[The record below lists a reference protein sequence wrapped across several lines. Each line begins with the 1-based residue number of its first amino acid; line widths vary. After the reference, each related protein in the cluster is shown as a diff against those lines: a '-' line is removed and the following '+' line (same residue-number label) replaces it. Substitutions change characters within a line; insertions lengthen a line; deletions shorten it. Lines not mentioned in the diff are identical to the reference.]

1 MKMYFICIFYN
12 YVLKKSIQGLKIY
25 LSEGQNFIDIQL
37 IYEENPEISRHLL
50 VEGDKNAEIL
60 RPLIL
65 EVLKIFPKLT
75 DLDVEV
81 TEMKKYDEKKKKFE
95 PLKEDSKI
103 NGQLVQKDKIYFNLI
118 LKEIWLNVD
127 MVLEERNTKNI
138 TINKNSL
145 HFELINENNKDSIT
159 DNIADY
165 GIYLWGCRDNE
176 NNRET
181 LGEINEGMV
190 KEKKTDYYLLYKI
203 HIDIKANPNNKKN
216 IIEIGDIKGKKQR
229 SYTIKYK
236 KNNLNPDFNNKNANG
251 SKKNL
256 IEMKTI
262 KSDLIKNKKENKKI
276 GIDNKIKCSLIFINF
291 TDYILEDEYINLSKK
306 KKIFNNYFEEF
317 CNEINLD
324 KNNQICLDSEN
335 KIIYIKSKIDNNK
348 SNNDLDVTLSDS
360 NFENGFYSTGPFQKE
375 KIEIDEKDKAI
386 YEEIKNI
393 DFNAK
398 INGLN
403 PYVFK
408 SNFKRK
414 KDHDKI
420 REVQNIEI
428 VDKKNEGEDR
438 KESYDNNIIKLS
450 EQNLVVNIRSDDNL
464 MKKGILVFI
473 SIILFIIIVFK
484 ILYLLF

>member
-181 LGEINEGMV
+181 LGEINEGMF

-236 KNNLNPDFNNKNANG
+236 KN
-251 SKKNL
+251 
-256 IEMKTI
+256 T
-262 KSDLIKNKKENKKI
+262 
-276 GIDNKIKCSLIFINF
+276 INF
-291 TDYILEDEYINLSKK
+291 I
-306 KKIFNNYFEEF
+306 
-317 CNEINLD
+317 
-324 KNNQICLDSEN
+324 
-335 KIIYIKSKIDNNK
+335 
-348 SNNDLDVTLSDS
+348 
-360 NFENGFYSTGPFQKE
+360 
-375 KIEIDEKDKAI
+375 
-386 YEEIKNI
+386 
-393 DFNAK
+393 
-398 INGLN
+398 
-403 PYVFK
+403 
-408 SNFKRK
+408 
-414 KDHDKI
+414 
-420 REVQNIEI
+420 
-428 VDKKNEGEDR
+428 
-438 KESYDNNIIKLS
+438 
-450 EQNLVVNIRSDDNL
+450 
-464 MKKGILVFI
+464 
-473 SIILFIIIVFK
+473 FIII
-484 ILYLLF
+484 